1 MNEESIPLA
10 EKLREAAEHAK
21 ISQASL
27 CAKCEK
33 TCPKVSAIITKYTE
47 EYNSM
52 QNELEALRKQI
63 PKRKQNLLGAGRK
76 PKVTPKIIEAVLLLR
91 SENMS
96 FGDIS
101 NTINGLSD
109 IKISKSTAYEIYE
122 KHKPK

>member
-1 MNEESIPLA
+1 MGDKNISLA
-10 EKLREAAEHAK
+10 EKLREAAEQAK

-33 TCPKVSAIITKYTE
+33 TCPKVSAVITKYAE
-47 EYNSM
+47 EFNLM
-52 QNELEALRKQI
+52 QIELETLRKQI

-96 FGDIS
+96 FGDIA

-122 KHKPK
+122 RHKPK